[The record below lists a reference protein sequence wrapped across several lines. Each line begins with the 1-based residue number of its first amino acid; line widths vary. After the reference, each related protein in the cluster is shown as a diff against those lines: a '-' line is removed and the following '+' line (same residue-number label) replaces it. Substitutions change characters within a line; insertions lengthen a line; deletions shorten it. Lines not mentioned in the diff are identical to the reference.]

1 MEESNLATAWQLALL
16 ILLIGGSIL
25 AGYGAR
31 RTGFTDRLARRLMYL
46 VVLGPY
52 TAVAFLALWDLELTG
67 RYALLPLIGFVLMAV
82 GAAVGVLL
90 SRPLGLNRGQS
101 GAFAMACGASNLGFT
116 MGGTVNFVLFGEYG
130 LALASIFTIF
140 WNFGLVFIL
149 YPIARHYGTAER
161 QPLWKLLAA
170 NFRDIRSLP
179 LLGVL
184 AGVTLNLSGIARPDW
199 VDRIHLVTIMIIGGV
214 VIAFFTTGLRLQF
227 SRMNLYYRLY
237 GWVAGVK
244 FLLLPATAAL
254 ILLALHG
261 LGLTFPETANR
272 VVMVQASTAVGVYA
286 VIISNLFD
294 LDDELAGVLFFIN
307 TVFYLAVVLPLVIYL
322 FA

>member
-1 MEESNLATAWQLALL
+1 MEEANLATAWQLALL

-31 RTGFTDRLARRLMYL
+31 RMGFPDQLARRMMYL

-52 TAVAFLALWDLELTG
+52 TAVAFFALWELELTG

-90 SRPLGLNRGQS
+90 SRPLGLTRGES

-130 LALASIFTIF
+130 LALASIFTAF

-149 YPIARHYGTAER
+149 YPIARHYGTADR
-161 QPLWKLLAA
+161 QPLWKLLVA
-170 NFRDIRSLP
+170 NFWDLRSLP

-184 AGVTLNLSGIARPDW
+184 AGLTLNLSGLARPDW
-199 VDRIHLVTIMIIGGV
+199 VDRFHLVTILIIAGV
-214 VIAFFTTGLRLQF
+214 IIAFFTTGLRLHF
-227 SRMNLYYRLY
+227 SQMSAHYRLY

-244 FLLLPATAAL
+244 FILLPATAAV
-254 ILLALHG
+254 ILLVLHAAG
-261 LGLTFPETANR
+261 LNFPETANR
-272 VVMVQASTAVGVYA
+272 VVLVQASTAVGVYA
-286 VIISNLFD
+286 VIIANLFD
-294 LDDELAGVLFFIN
+294 LDDRLASVLFFTN
-307 TVFYLAVVLPLVIYL
+307 TVFYLALVLPAVVHLL
-322 FA
+322 A